1 MIPYDTN
8 FDPPAIVLP
17 MTIAGVVHRRPRVEA
32 SALIDTGADVTAV
45 PDAFVDKLKL
55 YPIGRLNL

>member
-17 MTIAGVVHRRPRVEA
+17 VTVTGVVHRRPRFEA
-32 SALIDTGADVTAV
+32 PALIDTGAQEGCQV
-45 PDAFVDKLKL
+45 PGVKCQVLRGEGEA
-55 YPIGRLNL
+55 

>member
-17 MTIAGVVHRRPRVEA
+17 VTVAGVVRRRPRLEA
-32 SALIDTGADVTAV
+32 PALIDTGAMVA
-45 PDAFVDKLKL
+45 
-55 YPIGRLNL
+55 